1 MGSNSILSG
10 PILMLTNIENCQR
23 KNANQFVTDNRKYF
37 VLIYILLPWFA
48 RSSFL
53 DSFHQSKFVE
63 QNELI

>member
-1 MGSNSILSG
+1 
-10 PILMLTNIENCQR
+10 MLTNIENCQR